1 LVTFTFPCNEH
12 TSGDWLDC
20 MKFPSWSSSNYMQ
33 GSKDQVNVRRNK
45 KTFWVLTHSIIY
57 ISKIWMKRDLANK
70 MHISAFNTIFLKI
83 LRIIFSFSS
92 TSAVWLQRFSQTS
105 IRLHNPNGIKWHYV
119 PNIIFITYQN
129 SVICCVLSI
138 GSSPPPETQ
147 TSSTWLTS
155 FLHVCTL
162 RYRTA
167 GYIFLRDNFKH
178 QYKIFWISAILAQKF
193 GKKLN
198 LNW

>member
-1 LVTFTFPCNEH
+1 MVTFTFPCNEH

-70 MHISAFNTIFLKI
+70 MHISAFNIIFLKI

-105 IRLHNPNGIKWHYV
+105 IRLHNPNGIKWHYI

-147 TSSTWLTS
+147 TSSTGLTCS
-155 FLHVCTL
+155 CMCVHSGTAQRVTFSCETTSNISIKYSEFQ
-162 RYRTA
+162 RYWR
-167 GYIFLRDNFKH
+167 K
-178 QYKIFWISAILAQKF
+178 
-193 GKKLN
+193 N
-198 LNW
+198 LGRNWT